1 MTIMKVIYIYKFSRI
16 VAVNE
21 YFIHTSLVF
30 LNFVVM
36 LIFTSIRVAL
46 KEYETNPGFL
56 NYKDQIPLYQL
67 KVRTDEHENTIK

>member
-1 MTIMKVIYIYKFSRI
+1 
-16 VAVNE
+16 
-21 YFIHTSLVF
+21 
-30 LNFVVM
+30 M